1 MDFKTTLVFDRH
13 LRSSLRRRADRALFK
28 LFALVRFNASA
39 AVGEVF
45 MYLRTLLILSVLGL
59 IAVFS
64 ALNWGAFI
72 APTALSLGF
81 TSVEAPLGLILLA
94 IVGLLTLLFLIY
106 ITYLQSTVLLES
118 RRHGRELQSQRDLA
132 EQAETSRFN
141 QLQTFVET
149 ELQKVSGDMEQSKS
163 LLLARLDQI
172 ERDLRSALEQT
183 GNSLAA
189 YIGELE
195 DRLDRSLGKP
205 T

>member
-1 MDFKTTLVFDRH
+1 
-13 LRSSLRRRADRALFK
+13 
-28 LFALVRFNASA
+28 
-39 AVGEVF
+39 
-45 MYLRTLLILSVLGL
+45 MYLRTLLILTVLGL

-72 APTALSLGF
+72 APTVLSLGF

-94 IVGLLTLLFLIY
+94 IVALLTVLFLVY

-118 RRHGRELQSQRDLA
+118 RRHARELQVQRDLA

-141 QLQTFVET
+141 QLQTVMET
-149 ELQKVSGDMEQSKS
+149 ELQKLSGDMEQSKS
-163 LLLARLDQI
+163 LLLTRLDQI

-195 DRLDRSLGKP
+195 DRFDSSSGKS

>member
-1 MDFKTTLVFDRH
+1 
-13 LRSSLRRRADRALFK
+13 
-28 LFALVRFNASA
+28 
-39 AVGEVF
+39 
-45 MYLRTLLILSVLGL
+45 MYLRTLMILAVLGL

-64 ALNWGAFI
+64 ALNWSAFI
-72 APTALSLGF
+72 AQTTLSLGF

-94 IVGLLTLLFLIY
+94 IVALLTLLFLVY

-118 RRHGRELQSQRDLA
+118 RRHARELQSQRDLA

-141 QLQTFVET
+141 QLQTSMET
-149 ELQKVSGDMEQSKS
+149 ELEKLAGDMEQSKS
-163 LLLARLDQI
+163 LLLTRLDQL
-172 ERDLRSALEQT
+172 ERDLRGALEQT

-195 DRLDRSLGKP
+195 DRFDSSLGKS

>member
-1 MDFKTTLVFDRH
+1 
-13 LRSSLRRRADRALFK
+13 
-28 LFALVRFNASA
+28 
-39 AVGEVF
+39 
-45 MYLRTLLILSVLGL
+45 MYLRTLMILAVLGL

-64 ALNWGAFI
+64 ALNWSAFI

-94 IVGLLTLLFLIY
+94 IVALLTLLFLVY

-118 RRHGRELQSQRDLA
+118 CRHARELQSQRDLA

-141 QLQTFVET
+141 QLRTLMET
-149 ELQKVSGDMEQSKS
+149 ELEKLSGDMDQSKS
-163 LLLARLDQI
+163 LLLTRLEQL
-172 ERDLRSALEQT
+172 ERDLRAALEQT

-195 DRLDRSLGKP
+195 DRFDTSLGKSK
-205 T
+205 

>member
-1 MDFKTTLVFDRH
+1 
-13 LRSSLRRRADRALFK
+13 
-28 LFALVRFNASA
+28 
-39 AVGEVF
+39 
-45 MYLRTLLILSVLGL
+45 MYLRTVMILAVLGL

-64 ALNWGAFI
+64 ALNWSAFI
-72 APTALSLGF
+72 APTVLSLGF

-94 IVGLLTLLFLIY
+94 LVALLTLLFLVY

-118 RRHGRELQSQRDLA
+118 RRHARELQTQRDLA

-141 QLQTFVET
+141 QLRTTLET
-149 ELQKVSGDMEQSKS
+149 ELAKLSGDMEQSKS
-163 LLLARLDQI
+163 LLLTRLDQI
-172 ERDLRSALEQT
+172 ERDLRGALEQT

-195 DRLDRSLGKP
+195 DRFDSSLGKS